1 VHHVIALIALL
12 TKGGDVT
19 RRCVVEAM
27 GAARIAGVSRMAIA
41 IEVMEKR

>member
-1 VHHVIALIALL
+1 MHHVIALIALL
-12 TKGGDVT
+12 TKSEDAT
-19 RRCVVEAM
+19 HRCVVEAM